1 MSHSKLS
8 SGARRGLTLL
18 VANFL
23 VLLSLSTHAI
33 NWNYLDGPF
42 GAQPSALTLDAD
54 GNTWAGLNG
63 AGVYMRPSGAT
74 QWIYKPGLPT
84 MSNHRVGVDSSG
96 TAYASG
102 SGGLYSFA
110 PGDTAW
116 RQLDSSN
123 GFPGS
128 AASGLFIDAD
138 DTVYAAASSDATI
151 YKRAGGATAWVATGT
166 GLPGTANDI
175 VKDGAGN
182 FWAAVN
188 GKGVYRLAPGST
200 TWAAVNGGLGAE
212 PKLLALVVV
221 GNDLFAGIQ
230 FGGVVKLANA
240 AGGGSA
246 WTPWVGGAL
255 SAGDAVY
262 ALAKTADGKI
272 FAAGLGKVYRT
283 TATSTAWVT
292 VGTGIASLGPSYAIV
307 WSDDDALLTLANGSG
322 VFTLAE
328 GETAWDAASD
338 GMTASTIY
346 GLAMTAGGDLYA
358 ATFGQGV
365 QRQAAGT
372 SVWAAVDPANLD
384 PVATA
389 IVVDQQGTVYA
400 VAGGTVKRLANGAW
414 QTAGNNLSGYAYAL
428 VADGANALYAGLGG
442 SVQKLAP
449 GAGSW
454 TTVGN
459 GLPSSDSVRTLAID
473 GSGTLYAGIYGNGIW
488 SLPTG
493 GSTWTQMN
501 AGLPDTNVQVLTR
514 DAGGAMHAGVGG
526 GVYRFASGSWQK
538 VGAGAIESVY
548 ALAFDAHG
556 DLYAGTDNGYA
567 WRLPAGTTTWVQVR
581 AGLDSRSVDALLAAG
596 GRVYAGTDAS
606 RGSRS
611 GVYALWTGDT
621 VVEFY
626 NTILDNFFITANAA
640 EQAAIQGGSAGPG
653 WIVTGNAFSAGGPS
667 LVCRFYGS
675 ITPGPN
681 SHFYTIDPAECQELK
696 DLQASTPATLKR
708 WNFESN
714 DFASAKTVGGGCP
727 AGTLP
732 VYRAYNDGFSR
743 GIDSNHRITASQADY
758 LLQVAHG
765 WQAEGVVM
773 CAPR

>member
-1 MSHSKLS
+1 MSHSKLY
-8 SGARRGLTLL
+8 SGARRSRALL
-18 VANFL
+18 AAI
-23 VLLSLSTHAI
+23 LLSLVSAFAHAI
-33 NWNYLDGPF
+33 NWNYFDGPF
-42 GAQPSALTLDAD
+42 GGQPSALTLDAD

-63 AGVYMRPSGAT
+63 AGVYVRPSGASPLL
-74 QWIYKPGLPT
+74 YKPGLPT
-84 MSNHRVGVDSSG
+84 MSNHRIAVDSNG
-96 TAYASG
+96 TVYASG
-102 SGGLYSFA
+102 SGGLYSLT
-110 PGDTAW
+110 PGETAW
-116 RQLDSSN
+116 RHLDGTD

-128 AASGLFIDAD
+128 AASGLFVDAD
-138 DTVYAAASSDATI
+138 DTVYAAATSNATI
-151 YKRAGGATAWVATGT
+151 YRRAEGAPAWVSTGT
-166 GLPGTANDI
+166 GLPGIANDI

-188 GKGVYRLAPGST
+188 GSGVYKLAPGST
-200 TWAAVNGGLGAE
+200 TWTAVNGGLGNQ

-221 GNDLFAGIQ
+221 GSDLFAGIQ
-230 FGGVVKLANA
+230 FGGVLKLANA
-240 AGGGSA
+240 AGGGTA
-246 WTPWVGGAL
+246 WTPWVGGAMA
-255 SAGDAVY
+255 AGDAVY
-262 ALAKTADGKI
+262 ALTKTADGKI

-292 VGTGIASLGPSYAIV
+292 VGTGISSLGPSYAIV
-307 WSDDDALLTLANGSG
+307 WSDDDAVLTLSNGSG
-322 VFTLAE
+322 VFTLAD
-328 GETAWDAASD
+328 GAAAWEAASD

-346 GLAMTAGGDLYA
+346 GLAMTPGGDLYA

-372 SVWAAVDPANLD
+372 SVWTPVDPANLE

-389 IVVDQQGTVYA
+389 IVVDQQGTAFA
-400 VAGGTVKRLANGAW
+400 VAGGAVKRLANGTW
-414 QTAGNNLSGYAYAL
+414 QTAGNNLANFAYAL
-428 VADGANALYAGLGG
+428 VVDGSNALYAGLSG

-449 GAGSW
+449 GAASW
-454 TTVGN
+454 TTIGN
-459 GLPSSDSVRTLAID
+459 GLPASGSVRSLAID
-473 GSGTLYAGIYGNGIW
+473 GSGALYAGIYGNGIW
-488 SLPTG
+488 ALPAG
-493 GSTWTQMN
+493 GSTWTQIN
-501 AGLPDTNVQVLTR
+501 TGLPDTNVQVLKR
-514 DAGGAMHAGVGG
+514 DAGGAMYAGVGG
-526 GVYRFASGSWQK
+526 GVYKYANGAWQK
-538 VGAGAIESVY
+538 VGTNAIDSVY
-548 ALAFDAHG
+548 ALAFDANG
-556 DLYAGTDNGYA
+556 DLYAGLDNGYA
-567 WRLPAGTTTWVQVR
+567 WRLPAGTSTWVQVR
-581 AGLDSRSVDALLAAG
+581 AGLDSRTVNTLLAAG

-653 WIVTGNAFSAGGPS
+653 WIVTGNAFSAGGPL

-696 DLQASTPATLKR
+696 DIQAATPVTLKR

-714 DFASAKTVGGGCP
+714 DFASSKTVGGGCP

-732 VYRAYNDGFSR
+732 VYRAYNDGFAR
-743 GIDSNHRITASQADY
+743 GVDSNHRITASQADY

-765 WQAEGVVM
+765 WTPEGIVM